1 MEDSREIQFRKIQ
14 KIVDA
19 CIQLDYKTVI
29 DAFSLKKEYLNE
41 SQLKDYLRQEIFRIT
56 EDVVRLRQTYR
67 TLRSIHTDMELHDFL
82 WESDFFEDLTFQ
94 ERKAYLT
101 FECAKFDMEEYLQA
115 PTAYDN
121 GLPYL
126 SVIIRFVV
134 SSKYL
139 EYLQAQEEKLLPPIE
154 EIPAEAL
161 QDPKEEEQP
170 KPVKV
175 LGKSNPFQS
184 NFTSKEIAILTD
196 CVNEARVFTTSVTT
210 TILKNF
216 FACKLD
222 GVLKSN
228 NNRLLAYLMMKL
240 SAYDYITYE
249 WQSVIAKNQLVFG
262 KTKDKSLTRTDLS
275 TANDNVKY
283 IEPKGHEIIDKY
295 IKELKKG

>member
-1 MEDSREIQFRKIQ
+1 MEDCREIQFREIQ
-14 KIVDA
+14 KIVDG
-19 CIQLDYKTVI
+19 CIQHDYKTVI
-29 DAFSLKKEYLNE
+29 DAFSLKGEYLNE

-56 EDVVRLRQTYR
+56 ENVVKLRQNHYA
-67 TLRSIHTDMELHDFL
+67 LRSIHTDMEIHDFL
-82 WESDFFEDLTFQ
+82 WESSFFEDLTSQ
-94 ERKAYLT
+94 ERKTYLT
-101 FECAKFDMEEYLQA
+101 FECAKFNMKEYLQT
-115 PTAYDN
+115 PTAYDE

-126 SVIIRFVV
+126 SVIIQFIV

-139 EYLQAQEEKLLPPIE
+139 QYLQAQEEKLLVP
-154 EIPAEAL
+154 EIPAEAP
-161 QDPKEEEQP
+161 QEPKEEERP

-184 NFTSKEIAILTD
+184 NFTAKEIAILTD
-196 CVNEARVFTTSVTT
+196 CVNEARVFTTSVTA

-240 SAYDYITYE
+240 SAYGYITYE

>member
-1 MEDSREIQFRKIQ
+1 MEDCREIQFREIQ
-14 KIVDA
+14 NIVDA
-19 CIQLDYKTVI
+19 CIQHDYKTVI
-29 DAFSLKKEYLNE
+29 DAFSLKGEYLNE

-56 EDVVRLRQTYR
+56 ENIVKLRQTYYA
-67 TLRSIHTDMELHDFL
+67 LRSIHTDMEIHDFL
-82 WESDFFEDLTFQ
+82 WESGFFEDLTSQ
-94 ERKAYLT
+94 ERKTYLT
-101 FECAKFDMEEYLQA
+101 FECAKFNMKEYLQT
-115 PTAYDN
+115 PTAYDD

-126 SVIIRFVV
+126 SVIIQFIV

-139 EYLQAQEEKLLPPIE
+139 QYLQAQEEKLLVS
-154 EIPAEAL
+154 EIPAEAP
-161 QDPKEEEQP
+161 QEPKEEKQP
-170 KPVKV
+170 EPVKV

-210 TILKNF
+210 TILKKF

>member
-1 MEDSREIQFRKIQ
+1 MEDNREIQFREIQ
-14 KIVDA
+14 EIVDA
-19 CIQLDYKTVI
+19 CILHDYKAVI

-56 EDVVRLRQTYR
+56 ESVVRLRQTYR
-67 TLRSIHTDMELHDFL
+67 ALRSIHTDMELHDFL
-82 WESDFFEDLTFQ
+82 WESGFFEDLASQ
-94 ERKAYLT
+94 ERKAYLA
-101 FECAKFDMEEYLQA
+101 FECAKFDMEEYLQT
-115 PTAYDN
+115 PTTYDD

-126 SVIIRFVV
+126 SVIIRFIVF
-134 SSKYL
+134 SKYL
-139 EYLQAQEEKLLPPIE
+139 DYLQVQEEKLLAFVK
-154 EIPAEAL
+154 EIPAEAP
-161 QDPKEEEQP
+161 QESKEEQP
-170 KPVKV
+170 KFIKI

-210 TILKNF
+210 NILKNF

-262 KTKDKSLTRTDLS
+262 KTKDKPLARTDLS

>member
-1 MEDSREIQFRKIQ
+1 MEI
-14 KIVDA
+14 
-19 CIQLDYKTVI
+19 
-29 DAFSLKKEYLNE
+29 
-41 SQLKDYLRQEIFRIT
+41 
-56 EDVVRLRQTYR
+56 
-67 TLRSIHTDMELHDFL
+67 HDFL
-82 WESDFFEDLTFQ
+82 WESGFFEDLTSQ
-94 ERKAYLT
+94 ERKTYLT
-101 FECAKFDMEEYLQA
+101 FECAKFNMKEYLQT
-115 PTAYDN
+115 PTAYDDD

-126 SVIIRFVV
+126 SVIIQFIV

-139 EYLQAQEEKLLPPIE
+139 QYLQAQEEKLLVP
-154 EIPAEAL
+154 EIPAEAP
-161 QDPKEEEQP
+161 QEPKEEKQP
-170 KPVKV
+170 EPVKV

-210 TILKNF
+210 TILKKF

-275 TANDNVKY
+275 TANDNLKY

>member
-1 MEDSREIQFRKIQ
+1 MEDCREIQFREIQ

-19 CIQLDYKTVI
+19 CIQHDYKTVI
-29 DAFSLKKEYLNE
+29 DAFSLKGEYLNE

-56 EDVVRLRQTYR
+56 ENVVKLRQNHYA
-67 TLRSIHTDMELHDFL
+67 LRSIHTDMEIHDFL
-82 WESDFFEDLTFQ
+82 WESSFFEDLTSQ
-94 ERKAYLT
+94 ERKTYLT
-101 FECAKFDMEEYLQA
+101 FECAKFNMKEYLQT
-115 PTAYDN
+115 PTAYDE

-126 SVIIRFVV
+126 SVIIQFIV

-139 EYLQAQEEKLLPPIE
+139 QYLQAQEEKLLVP
-154 EIPAEAL
+154 EIPAEAP
-161 QDPKEEEQP
+161 QEPKEEKQP
-170 KPVKV
+170 EPVKV

>member
-1 MEDSREIQFRKIQ
+1 MEDSREIQFREIQ

-19 CIQLDYKTVI
+19 CIQHDYKTMV

-41 SQLKDYLRQEIFRIT
+41 SQLKDYLRQEIFRIA
-56 EDVVRLRQTYR
+56 EDVVRLRRTYCA
-67 TLRSIHTDMELHDFL
+67 LRSIHTDMELHDFL
-82 WESDFFEDLTFQ
+82 WESSFFEDLTSQ
-94 ERKAYLT
+94 ERKTYLA
-101 FECAKFDMEEYLQA
+101 FECVKFDMEEYLQT
-115 PTAYDN
+115 PTAYDDS
-121 GLPYL
+121 LPYL
-126 SVIIRFVV
+126 SVIVRFIV

-139 EYLQAQEEKLLPPIE
+139 KYLQAQEEKLLPPVE
-154 EIPAEAL
+154 KIPAEAL
-161 QDPKEEEQP
+161 QEPKEEHP
-170 KPVKV
+170 KSVKV

-184 NFTSKEIAILTD
+184 NFTSKEIAILTN

-249 WQSVIAKNQLVFG
+249 WQSVIAKKQLVFG
-262 KTKDKSLTRTDLS
+262 KTKNKSLTRTDLS